1 MNASRF
7 GWTVTAAASLLFS
20 GCTDMLRSDSANAAR
35 KSNQARQAAVVSN
48 QSASR
53 QAAPA
58 QAVQGDALVQL
69 LAGKS
74 HISEF
79 RKRSE
84 DSQPYFVSY
93 GFFQRSGAFV
103 ASDTYSQHSPGYY
116 THGTWQ
122 VSGPLLCI
130 TGMDG
135 NPLEQC
141 FTVRVESG
149 GAVQYWIH
157 NPGDPFHGLIT
168 ARVQLVRDGQQVP
181 AFLSTPAQM
190 R

>member
-1 MNASRF
+1 MSLNPFRWA
-7 GWTVTAAASLLFS
+7 VAVAASLCFT
-20 GCTDMLRSDSANAAR
+20 GCTDMLRSDSANFAR

-48 QSASR
+48 QTASH

-58 QAVQGDALVQL
+58 QSVQGDALVRL
-69 LAGKS
+69 LSGKS

-84 DSQPYFVSY
+84 DSQPYFVRYS
-93 GFFQRSGAFV
+93 FFQSSGAFV
-103 ASDTYSQHSPGYY
+103 ASDTYSQYSPDYY
-116 THGTWQ
+116 THGLWR
-122 VSGPLLCI
+122 VSGALLCI

-141 FTVRVESG
+141 FTVRVEPS

-157 NPGDPFHGLIT
+157 NPGDPFDGLIT
-168 ARVQLVRDGQQVP
+168 ARVHLIREGQQVP
-181 AFLSTPAQM
+181 AFESTLAQM